1 MATETK
7 LIATSGSY
15 GNAGNARFSSS
26 AANHLYVGDQGKSVY
41 RSRMTFPSLASAAN
55 LGNSRIAITKALL
68 YMRQNDGGGTIV
80 TAGCSSDSS
89 WNAAL
94 SASGS
99 ANITQVNTIGWRSI
113 DVTACANAIAGYSG
127 NWYMHLRADNDDYIR
142 FYGTGSD
149 WKPYLLVTWE
159 YVAATIKGNVNNV
172 TLGNS
177 VTYTITPEVS
187 GETHT
192 LTYKVGAETG
202 TIATKQ
208 GNSISWTPPVFLA
221 SEIAGDDV
229 GTIEITMT
237 AYNSSGAVQRTEKY
251 YQTVTV
257 PENVQGTI
265 SNIGATMQAGLS
277 GYGLAGRS
285 YLSIAPQIN
294 MNNAY
299 GADIVSVVASING
312 QTISWTSLT
321 EGSAGV
327 FTGAI
332 ANTNVFVTAGTYTLT
347 LTVMDTRGRPLTA
360 TKDFTVCN
368 YAAPVITAFSVERY
382 EPVYNANEQISGYQA
397 SDIGDHVWLNLSASV
412 STIAP
417 AGSQLN
423 TLRWSVKAVNAVTG
437 ASQTISGTGAQSV
450 NISKDRNKFTGTV
463 GQSDSYNYT
472 LTVTDSAGISTIT
485 YSSVVAAKASLAVK
499 PGSVGVGCIPDGT
512 ESNPLFKVAYPAHFE
527 QVLRGNAG
535 ILGADGYRLDKA
547 VKTES
552 LTLTS
557 SFSAYGEYHTGSE
570 QLFTPTITRVGPIV
584 FLDGLVANKSTMTL
598 NATEVTIST
607 LPDWA
612 RPKTDVFMLHQGS
625 GSCFFW
631 MRIGIGGAITFSR
644 YRDVSS
650 NSGSYSSIA
659 AGRQF
664 PITAC
669 WIAADAY

>member
-7 LIATSGSY
+7 LIATSGFY
-15 GNAGNARFSSS
+15 GNTGNASFSNS

-41 RSRMTFPSLASAAN
+41 RSRMTFPSLANAEN

-80 TAGCSSDSS
+80 TAGCSSDSGWS
-89 WNAAL
+89 AAL

-99 ANITQVNTIGWRSI
+99 ANITQVDATGWRSI

-142 FYGTGSD
+142 FNGTGSD

-159 YVAATIKGNVNNV
+159 YVAATIKGNISNV

-177 VTYTITPEVS
+177 VAYTITPEVS

-192 LTYKVGAETG
+192 LTYKVGAATG

-208 GNSISWTPPVFLA
+208 GNSISWTPPVSLA
-221 SEIAGDDV
+221 SEITGDDV

-257 PENVQGTI
+257 PASVQGAI

-277 GYGLAGRS
+277 GYGLTGRS
-285 YLSIAPQIN
+285 YISIAPQIN

-312 QTISWTSLT
+312 QTISWTGLT

-327 FTGAI
+327 FTGAT

-347 LTVMDTRGRPLTA
+347 LTVTDTRGRTLTS
-360 TKDFTVCN
+360 TKNFTVCN

-397 SDIGDHVWLNLSASV
+397 SDIGNNVWLNLSASV
-412 STIAP
+412 TSVAP

-423 TLRWSVKAVNAVTG
+423 TLRWSVKAVNAATK

-450 NISKDRNKFTGTV
+450 NISKDRNKFTGV
-463 GQSDSYNYT
+463 IGASDTYNYT
-472 LTVTDSAGISTIT
+472 LTVTDSVGVNTIT
-485 YSSVVAAKASLAVK
+485 YSSVEPAKASLAVK
-499 PGSVGVGCIPDGT
+499 PGSVGIGCIPGGT
-512 ESNPLFKVAYPAHFE
+512 ESNPLFKVAYPAEFNA
-527 QVLRGNAG
+527 VLKGLG
-535 ILGADGYRLDKA
+535 GLFGADGYRLDKA
-547 VKTES
+547 VQTQT
-552 LTLTS
+552 LTLSNSFGTYTS
-557 SFSAYGEYHTGSE
+557 DGGAD
-570 QLFTPTITRVGPIV
+570 FTPRVTRVGPIV
-584 FLDGLVANKSTMTL
+584 FLSGMLTNTATMTL
-598 NATEVTIST
+598 NATEVIVST
-607 LPDWA
+607 LPSWA
-612 RPKTDVFMLHQGS
+612 KPRTHVDVLQQGS
-625 GSCFFW
+625 SVHIWW
-631 MRIGIGGAITFSR
+631 MRVSADGKLIFSR
-644 YRDVSS
+644 YRST
-650 NSGSYSSIA
+650 GSTSYESQT
-659 AGRQF
+659 AGKQF

-669 WIAADAY
+669 WIAADAF